1 MKKLIKYINK
11 TLLIINRDEVKVA
24 EDRAKGFWN
33 IRKEVAEKELAGK

>member
-24 EDRAKGFWN
+24 EDRAKEFWN
-33 IRKEVAEKELAGK
+33 IRKEAWEK